1 MDIGYHILSKTL
13 PYRDRSL
20 SCIPS
25 RIHDL
30 WHIAAPIAGISSLAG
45 NSNHYMTSLAGCRIF
60 PPGHYKIAFIGQ
72 GLHFADLHFLPI
84 CTAFQMI
91 NYCIGQHSVQL
102 IGIANLMTHL
112 LYPYVTCRLA
122 SAIIRID
129 YLLYCCFRSARQFFR
144 RSPETRLVR
153 AWRFPARV
161 AAASA
166 ATAGTGAGGRLHR
179 GATVGAA
186 RVVGTRIGRIGMAA
200 CGAVPSVRTAAAP
213 GGRWAGTDD
222 NRVKNLLGGDVLVP
236 HIAAAPSAGLQQGF
250 EFLPRVGIAL
260 RALCPDG
267 RRTAPAK
274 SPGEVF
280 FRVASQF
287 FPIVN

>member
-1 MDIGYHILSKTL
+1 MDIGYLVFTKTIL
-13 PYRDRSL
+13 DRNRRITFIFP
-20 SCIPS
+20 CI
-25 RIHDL
+25 HNH
-30 WHIAAPIAGISSLAG
+30 WHIAAPISGINSLAG
-45 NSNHYMTSLAGCRIF
+45 NSGHHMSMSSRRIF
-60 PPGHYKIAFIGQ
+60 PTSHYEIAFIGQ
-72 GLHFADLHFLPI
+72 GLHFTDLHFFPI
-84 CTAFQMI
+84 RAI
-91 NYCIGQHSVQL
+91 VHIIYHLISQH
-102 IGIANLMTHL
+102 IAQF
-112 LYPYVTCRLA
+112 
-122 SAIIRID
+122 IRIT
-129 YLLYCCFRSARQFFR
+129 YLHKHSFYSLITCSYLHFIVFYNYLYRLFRSARQFFR